1 MNFAVGDRL
10 LADGE
15 VCDVVGSIS
24 YRNIYDNSMWREYR
38 LISQKTGREKWL
50 SYDEEFKEYSVSEVT
65 GSASTA
71 GFHEV
76 DRGREEVMGA
86 WGDVDVEIGDTADFV
101 EFEDVTEEKI
111 ISWET
116 WDDGL
121 EVSTGYYLD
130 ENEVERIG
138 QSDGRYGGNPYGG
151 GGSHGGGNP
160 YGGNRGTGGRKTMG
174 LGKTA
179 ALLLVLFFGIPIL
192 SMLMSVISAMSQ
204 EKIAISKYLKESPAY
219 TYVTSITGSQ
229 NEKADVY
236 QTIGDIDWTAKDIIE
251 TIDGNTVD
259 VQQNTEEGDGS
270 VAILT
275 SKEYCLIYTSEDGD
289 TLVQI
294 STRKYAYYNDDDPYR
309 SDTGTRRYY
318 RGFYYSRGY
327 NSDASSYGTGSSPY
341 DGYTGNIVGSSD
353 FDTYSSYSD
362 SVRQASV
369 DSRYSSGGGTSS
381 GK

>member
-10 LADGE
+10 LVDGE
-15 VCDVVGSIS
+15 VCDVIGSIS
-24 YRNIYDNSMWREYR
+24 YRNIYDNSMWMEYR
-38 LISQKTGREKWL
+38 LISQRTGREKWL
-50 SYDEEFKEYSVSEVT
+50 SYDEEFKEYSVSETT

-71 GFHEV
+71 DFHEV

-86 WGDVDVEIGDTADFV
+86 WGDVDVEIGDAADFV

-130 ENEVERIG
+130 ENEVEKIG
-138 QSDGRYGGNPYGG
+138 QSDDRY
-151 GGSHGGGNP
+151 GGGNP
-160 YGGNRGTGGRKTMG
+160 YGGNRSTGARKTVG
-174 LGKTA
+174 QGKMI
-179 ALLLVLFFGIPIL
+179 ALILVIFFGMPFL
-192 SMLMSVISAMSQ
+192 SMLLSIISVQSQ
-204 EKIAISKYLKESPAY
+204 EKAAISKYLKESPAY

-236 QTIGDIDWTAKDIIE
+236 QTIGDIDWTAKDIID

-259 VQQNTEEGDGS
+259 VQQNTEDGDGA

-275 SKEYCLIYTSEDGD
+275 STEYCLVYTSEDGD

-294 STRKYAYYNDDDPYR
+294 STRKYAYYNDDAPYR
-309 SDTGTRRYY
+309 SDTRTRRYY
-318 RGFYYSRGY
+318 SGFYYSRGY

-341 DGYTGNIVGSSD
+341 DGYTGDAVGSSD
-353 FDTYSSYSD
+353 FDTYNSYSN
-362 SVRQASV
+362 SVRQSSV

>member
-10 LADGE
+10 LVDGE

-24 YRNIYDNSMWREYR
+24 YRNIYDNSMWMEYR

-50 SYDEEFKEYSVSEVT
+50 SYDEEFREYSVSEVT
-65 GSASTA
+65 NSASTA

-76 DRGREEVMGA
+76 DRGQEEVMGA
-86 WGDVDVEIGDTADFV
+86 WGDVDVEIGDKADFV

-121 EVSTGYYLD
+121 EVSAGYYLD

-138 QSDGRYGGNPYGG
+138 QSDGRYGGDGPY
-151 GGSHGGGNP
+151 GGGNP
-160 YGGNRGTGGRKTMG
+160 YGGNRCTGGRKTVG
-174 LGKTA
+174 NGKMII
-179 ALLLVLFFGIPIL
+179 LLLVIFFGAPIL
-192 SMLMSVISAMSQ
+192 SIVTSVISAKSQ
-204 EKIAISKYLKESPAY
+204 ETIAISKYLNKSPAY

-236 QTIGDIDWTAKDIIE
+236 QTIGDIDWAAKDIIE

-294 STRKYAYYNDDDPYR
+294 STRKYAYYNDDDHYR
-309 SDTGTRRYY
+309 SDTRTRRYY

-327 NSDASSYGTGSSPY
+327 SSDASSYSTGSSPY
-341 DGYTGNIVGSSD
+341 DGYTGDVVGNSASD
-353 FDTYSSYSD
+353 NYSSYSD

>member
-10 LADGE
+10 LVDGE

-24 YRNIYDNSMWREYR
+24 YRNVYDNSMWMEYR

-50 SYDEEFKEYSVSEVT
+50 SYDEEFKEYSISEMT
-65 GSASTA
+65 GEMSTD

-86 WGDVDVEIGDTADFV
+86 WGDVDVEIGDKADFV

-116 WDDGL
+116 WDDGR

-130 ENEVERIG
+130 ENEVEKIG
-138 QSDGRYGGNPYGG
+138 QSGGAYGG
-151 GGSHGGGNP
+151 GQYGGGNKS
-160 YGGNRGTGGRKTMG
+160 GGGKRSVTGKSGKAITAVMLLIFLFPFLLTIMALVTGT
-174 LGKTA
+174 
-179 ALLLVLFFGIPIL
+179 
-192 SMLMSVISAMSQ
+192 SQ
-204 EKIAISKYLKESPAY
+204 SSKKISKYLSETPAY

-236 QTIGDIDWTAKDIIE
+236 ETIGDIDWVAKDIIDAIE
-251 TIDGNTVD
+251 GNTVD
-259 VQQNTEEGDGS
+259 VQQDTENGDGA

-275 SKEYCLIYTSEDGD
+275 KKEYCLIYTSEEGN

-294 STRKYAYYNDDDPYR
+294 STRKYAYYNDDDPYL

-318 RGFYYSRGY
+318 RSFYYSRGY
-327 NSDASSYGTGSSPY
+327 NSDASDYSTGSSPY
-341 DGYTGNIVGSSD
+341 AGYTGDTVGSNGSD
-353 FDTYSSYSD
+353 VYSSYSD

-369 DSRYSSGGGTSS
+369 NSRTSSGGGTSS

>member
-10 LADGE
+10 LVDGE

-24 YRNIYDNSMWREYR
+24 YRNRNDNSMWMEYR

-50 SYDEEFKEYSVSEVT
+50 SYDEEFREYSVSEVT

-86 WGDVDVEIGDTADFV
+86 WGDVDVEIGDAADFV

-130 ENEVERIG
+130 ENEVSRIG
-138 QSDGRYGGNPYGG
+138 QSDGRYGGGNQYGG
-151 GGSHGGGNP
+151 GNT
-160 YGGNRGTGGRKTMG
+160 YGTNRRPGRKKAG
-174 LGKTA
+174 GSGV
-179 ALLLVLFFGIPIL
+179 LLLICILIGFFGGPIV
-192 SMLMSVISAMSQ
+192 SMIISITSQ
-204 EKIAISKYLKESPAY
+204 QTPSISKYLKESPVY
-219 TYVTSITGSQ
+219 NYVTSITGSQ

-236 QTIGDIDWTAKDIIE
+236 ETVGDIDWTAKDIIDAV
-251 TIDGNTVD
+251 DGKTVD
-259 VQQNTEEGDGS
+259 VQQNTEEGDGT

-275 SKEYCLIYTSEDGD
+275 KKEYCLIYTSEDGD

-309 SDTGTRRYY
+309 SDTRTRRYY

-327 NSDASSYGTGSSPY
+327 DSDASSYSTGSSPY
-341 DGYTGNIVGSSD
+341 DGYTGDVVGSSGT
-353 FDTYSSYSD
+353 DTYSSYSD

>member
-10 LADGE
+10 LVDGE

-24 YRNIYDNSMWREYR
+24 YRNIYDNSMWMEYR

-50 SYDEEFKEYSVSEVT
+50 SYDEEFREYSVLEVT
-65 GSASTA
+65 NSASTA

-76 DRGREEVMGA
+76 DRGQEEVMGA
-86 WGDVDVEIGDTADFV
+86 WGDVDVEIGDKADFV

-130 ENEVERIG
+130 ENEVEKIG
-138 QSDGRYGGNPYGG
+138 QSDGRYGG
-151 GGSHGGGNP
+151 GGSYGGGNP
-160 YGGNRGTGGRKTMG
+160 YGGNRGTGGRKAVG
-174 LGKTA
+174 NGKMII
-179 ALLLVLFFGIPIL
+179 LLLVIFFGAPIL
-192 SMLMSVISAMSQ
+192 SIVTSVISAKSQ
-204 EKIAISKYLKESPAY
+204 ETIAISKYLKESPAY

-275 SKEYCLIYTSEDGD
+275 SKEYCLIYTSEAVGARNLCGGIFQ
-289 TLVQI
+289 TVFLLQLL
-294 STRKYAYYNDDDPYR
+294 YNCI
-309 SDTGTRRYY
+309 T
-318 RGFYYSRGY
+318 
-327 NSDASSYGTGSSPY
+327 
-341 DGYTGNIVGSSD
+341 
-353 FDTYSSYSD
+353 
-362 SVRQASV
+362 
-369 DSRYSSGGGTSS
+369 
-381 GK
+381 

>member
-10 LADGE
+10 LVDGE

-24 YRNIYDNSMWREYR
+24 YRNIYDNSMWMEYR

-50 SYDEEFKEYSVSEVT
+50 SYDEEFREYSVSEVT
-65 GSASTA
+65 NSASTA

-76 DRGREEVMGA
+76 DRGQEEVMGA
-86 WGDVDVEIGDTADFV
+86 WGDVDVEIGDKADFV

-116 WDDGL
+116 WDDGR
-121 EVSTGYYLD
+121 EISTGYYLD
-130 ENEVERIG
+130 ENEVEKIG
-138 QSDGRYGGNPYGG
+138 QSDGRYGG
-151 GGSHGGGNP
+151 GGSYGGGNP
-160 YGGNRGTGGRKTMG
+160 YGGNRGTGGRKAVG
-174 LGKTA
+174 NGKMII
-179 ALLLVLFFGIPIL
+179 LLLVIFFGAPIL
-192 SMLMSVISAMSQ
+192 SIVTSVISAKSQ
-204 EKIAISKYLKESPAY
+204 ETIAISKYLKESPAY

-309 SDTGTRRYY
+309 SDNRTRRYY

-327 NSDASSYGTGSSPY
+327 NTDASSYTAGSPY
-341 DGYTGNIVGSSD
+341 DGYTGDVVGSSAS
-353 FDTYSSYSD
+353 DTYSSYSD

-369 DSRYSSGGGTSS
+369 NSRYSSGGGTSS

>member
-10 LADGE
+10 LVDGE

-24 YRNIYDNSMWREYR
+24 YRNIYDNSMWMEYR
-38 LISQKTGREKWL
+38 LISQQTRREKWL
-50 SYDEEFKEYSVSEVT
+50 SYDEEFKEYSISEMTGNVSTE
-65 GSASTA
+65 

-76 DRGREEVMGA
+76 DRGCQEVMGA
-86 WGDVDVEIGDTADFV
+86 WGDVDVEIGDKADFV

-116 WDDGL
+116 WDDGR

-130 ENEVERIG
+130 EDEVQKIG
-138 QSDGRYGGNPYGG
+138 QSDGQYGG
-151 GGSHGGGNP
+151 GYQYGGGSRSRA
-160 YGGNRGTGGRKTMG
+160 GGSRDDRQKTI
-174 LGKTA
+174 
-179 ALLLVLFFGIPIL
+179 LL
-192 SMLMSVISAMSQ
+192 SVIFFVILPVFSIITSLISETANRTPT
-204 EKIAISKYLKESPAY
+204 ISKYLKNSPSY

-236 QTIGDIDWTAKDIIE
+236 QTVGSIDWAAKNIIDAIE
-251 TIDGNTVD
+251 GNTVD
-259 VQQNTEEGDGS
+259 VQQNTEEGDGT
-270 VAILT
+270 VGILT
-275 SKEYCLIYTSEDGD
+275 KKEYCLIYTSEDGD

-294 STRKYAYYNDDDPYR
+294 STRKYAYYNDDDPYC

-318 RGFYYSRGY
+318 RSYYYSRGY
-327 NSDASSYGTGSSPY
+327 SSDASDYSRGSSPY
-341 DGYTGNIVGSSD
+341 SGYTGDTVGSSGT
-353 FDTYSSYSD
+353 DTYSSYSD

-369 DSRYSSGGGTSS
+369 NSRTSSGGGTSS